1 MSRWLY
7 YWQTVVDSMF
17 LGCLV
22 APLDV
27 FLWCVCQVS
36 NRWWP
41 APPPGLLAMPLLLRL
56 ESWSSRVEPAACWA
70 IIPPLSCQHCWMD
83 VVQGNVL
90 VKDFKI
96 FSVVFRLLR
105 VHNCVLCVI
114 DCRLSSSC
122 LMALSRLQVSMPELP
137 QNHLSANWLWVLYYY
152 CHMSMSQ
159 GFQPMAAQ
167 LSVKAALPLAERIAT
182 ASDCCSNTGPW
193 SVGIFE
199 GVVSVILELNKSD
212 IYNWVSVKHIIL
224 FTANMCRY

>member
-1 MSRWLY
+1 
-7 YWQTVVDSMF
+7 
-17 LGCLV
+17 
-22 APLDV
+22 
-27 FLWCVCQVS
+27 
-36 NRWWP
+36 
-41 APPPGLLAMPLLLRL
+41 MPLLLRL

-70 IIPPLSCQHCWMD
+70 IIPPLSCQHSWMD

-96 FSVVFRLLR
+96 SSVVFRLLR

-152 CHMSMSQ
+152 CHMSLSQ
-159 GFQPMAAQ
+159 GFQPLAAQ
-167 LSVKAALPLAERIAT
+167 LSLKAALPLAERIAII
-182 ASDCCSNTGPW
+182 SNRCSNTGLW

-212 IYNWVSVKHIIL
+212 ICNWVSGKQNSIIYCQHVQVLIL
-224 FTANMCRY
+224 FEVGVSEDLRWCRVIPTDVALNEHGEPAECRHISW